1 MLPNPV
7 NNSDLLLP
15 NVYYVVGSSSHLV
28 NPTGTLNGNMPI
40 FADGEIK
47 AHRDYSL
54 RVRKLVN
61 EPSGPR
67 TQVCCH
73 SLCSQPALYTS

>member
-28 NPTGTLNGNMPI
+28 NLTGTLNGNMPI
-40 FADGEIK
+40 FADG
-47 AHRDYSL
+47 
-54 RVRKLVN
+54 
-61 EPSGPR
+61 
-67 TQVCCH
+67 
-73 SLCSQPALYTS
+73 